1 MKKIFSILTALVAFN
16 QCAMAQV
23 PKKVIVEHFTN
34 TKCSV
39 CASRNPG
46 FYTNLN
52 AQSGVIHLA
61 IHPSSPYAA
70 CVLSMHNPVENDGRT
85 NYYSIYG
92 GTPRLVIQGTVISS
106 SADYSMSS
114 IFAPYLGQMS
124 PAEITIRQTKFGVD
138 SIRSTIIIKTVA
150 SHSLTNLKL
159 FVALAED
166 TVFYTGTNGEPKH
179 FNNNC

>member
-114 IFAPYLGQMS
+114 IFAPYLAQ
-124 PAEITIRQTKFGVD
+124 
-138 SIRSTIIIKTVA
+138 II
-150 SHSLTNLKL
+150 L
-159 FVALAED
+159 FQLQLV
-166 TVFYTGTNGEPKH
+166 
-179 FNNNC
+179 